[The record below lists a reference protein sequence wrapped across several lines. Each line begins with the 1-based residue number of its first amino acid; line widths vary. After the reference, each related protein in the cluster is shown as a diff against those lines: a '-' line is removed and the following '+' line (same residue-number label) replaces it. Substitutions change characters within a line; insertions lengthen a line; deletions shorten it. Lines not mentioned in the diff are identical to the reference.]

1 MGMGKEERQMQT
13 ITSPWGASYKG
24 IGLAVLQL
32 PDGTYQGVTQD
43 GYRSVGYATT
53 REALEDIKSHIDTQ
67 RGN

>member
-1 MGMGKEERQMQT
+1 VGG
-13 ITSPWGASYKG
+13 G

-43 GYRSVGYATT
+43 GYRSVVYATT
-53 REALEDIKSHIDTQ
+53 REALEDIKTHIDTQ